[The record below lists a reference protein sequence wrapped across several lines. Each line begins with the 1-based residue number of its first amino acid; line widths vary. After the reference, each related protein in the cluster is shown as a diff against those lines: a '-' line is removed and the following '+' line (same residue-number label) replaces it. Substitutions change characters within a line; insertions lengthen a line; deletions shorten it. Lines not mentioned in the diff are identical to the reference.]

1 MTFATDDIYRLGGSQ
16 RAKLQYHVLAQ
27 RFPLVH
33 VDEQDKADLEAFA
46 AQSETEAAQLWLARM
61 RWPQGHE
68 KMVSFGQALSVEDKA
83 SGGRV
88 KGLWYYKAELDAVK
102 AVYTGF
108 SMSWELWAA
117 PILDYLTEQRE
128 ARAAA
133 ALEIN
138 QEVMR
143 LLYYQNGFY
152 LTVPGDIRRAIV
164 KWAYQYLKDGAA
176 PFPFVGD
183 MGSDSYR
190 FTIDF
195 QRDTALK
202 ENVNIHAVMGAYNA
216 AHNAEKAA
224 RRTMKRFADLTGDR
238 WTTAELHAQGFSD
251 RNIKTFCKDGL
262 IKKLYQ
268 GRYQRIFV

>member
-1 MTFATDDIYRLGGSQ
+1 MDFATDDVYRLGGSQ

-61 RWPQGHE
+61 HWPQGHE

-202 ENVNIHAVMGAYNA
+202 ENVNIHADMGAYNA
-216 AHNAEKAA
+216 AHNTEKAS
-224 RRTMKRFADLTGDR
+224 RRTAKRFADLTGDR
-238 WTTAELHAQGFSD
+238 WTTAELRAQGFSD

-268 GRYQRIFV
+268 GRYQRVFV

>member
-61 RWPQGHE
+61 HWPQGHE

-202 ENVNIHAVMGAYNA
+202 ENVNIHADMGAYNA

-224 RRTMKRFADLTGDR
+224 RRTAKRFADLTGDG

-251 RNIKTFCKDGL
+251 RNIRTFCKDGL

>member
-1 MTFATDDIYRLGGSQ
+1 MAFATDDIYRLGGSQ
-16 RAKLQYHVLAQ
+16 RAKLQYHILAQ
-27 RFPLVH
+27 CFPLVH
-33 VDEQDKADLEAFA
+33 VAAEDKEDLERFA

-88 KGLWYYKAELDAVK
+88 KGLWCYKADMDAVR
-102 AVYTGF
+102 AVYTGYT
-108 SMSWELWAA
+108 MTWEIWAR
-117 PILDYLTEQRE
+117 LLVDYLTGQRE
-128 ARAAA
+128 ARTAA
-133 ALEIN
+133 ALEAI
-138 QEVMR
+138 QTVMCR
-143 LLYYQNGFY
+143 LYYQNGLY
-152 LTVPGDIRRAIV
+152 LTVPGDVRRAIV

-176 PFPFVGD
+176 PFPFAGD
-183 MGSDSYR
+183 MGSDSYQ
-190 FTIDF
+190 FTVDF
-195 QRDTALK
+195 ERDTSLK
-202 ENVNIHAVMGAYNA
+202 ENVNIHADMGAYNA
-216 AHNAEKAA
+216 AHNTEKAS
-224 RRTMKRFADLTGDR
+224 RRTAKRFADLTGDR

>member
-1 MTFATDDIYRLGGSQ
+1 MDFATEDIYRLGGSQ
-16 RAKLQYHVLAQ
+16 RAKLQYHILAQ
-27 RFPLVH
+27 QFPLVH

-46 AQSETEAAQLWLARM
+46 AQADTEAAQLWLARM

-68 KMVSFGQALSVEDKA
+68 KMVTFGQNINVEDKA

-88 KGLWYYKAELDAVK
+88 KGLWCYKADMDAVK

-108 SMSWELWAA
+108 PMSWELWAV
-117 PILDYLTEQRE
+117 PLLHYLKGQRE
-128 ARAAA
+128 AGTAN
-133 ALEIN
+133 LPEVI
-138 QEVMR
+138 QTVMR
-143 LLYYQNGFY
+143 LLYYQNGLY
-152 LTVPGDIRRAIV
+152 LTVPGDVRQAIV

-176 PFPFVGD
+176 PFPFAGS
-183 MGSDSYR
+183 MGSGSYK

-202 ENVNIHAVMGAYNA
+202 ENVNIHADMGAYNA

-224 RRTMKRFADLTGDR
+224 RRTAKRFADLTGDK
-238 WTTAELHAQGFSD
+238 WTTAELHAQGFTD

-268 GRYQRIFV
+268 GRYQRVFV

>member
-1 MTFATDDIYRLGGSQ
+1 
-16 RAKLQYHVLAQ
+16 
-27 RFPLVH
+27 
-33 VDEQDKADLEAFA
+33 
-46 AQSETEAAQLWLARM
+46 
-61 RWPQGHE
+61 
-68 KMVSFGQALSVEDKA
+68 MVSFGQALSVEDKA

-88 KGLWYYKAELDAVK
+88 KGLWCYKAELDAVK
-102 AVYTGF
+102 AVYTGWP
-108 SMSWELWAA
+108 MTWELWAA
-117 PILDYLTEQRE
+117 PILDYLTGQRK

-143 LLYYQNGFY
+143 LLYYQDGLY

-202 ENVNIHAVMGAYNA
+202 ENVNIHTNMGAYNA

-224 RRTMKRFADLTGDR
+224 RRTAKRFADLTGER
-238 WTTAELHAQGFSD
+238 WTTAELHAQSFTD
-251 RNIKTFCKDGL
+251 RNIKTFAKDGL

>member
-1 MTFATDDIYRLGGSQ
+1 MDFATDDVYRLGGSQ
-16 RAKLQYHVLAQ
+16 RAKLQYHILAQ

-46 AQSETEAAQLWLARM
+46 AQADTEAAQLWLARM
-61 RWPQGHE
+61 HWPQGHE

-83 SGGRV
+83 SGSRV

-202 ENVNIHAVMGAYNA
+202 ENVNIHADMGAYNA

-238 WTTAELHAQGFSD
+238 WTTAELHAQGFTD

>member
-183 MGSDSYR
+183 MGSDSYQ
-190 FTIDF
+190 FTVDF
-195 QRDTALK
+195 ERDTSLK
-202 ENVNIHAVMGAYNA
+202 ENINIHADMGAYNA

-224 RRTMKRFADLTGDR
+224 RRTLKRFADLTGDG

-251 RNIKTFCKDGL
+251 RNIRTFCKDGL

>member
-1 MTFATDDIYRLGGSQ
+1 MDFATDDVYRLGGSQ

-61 RWPQGHE
+61 HWPQGHE

-238 WTTAELHAQGFSD
+238 WTTAELHAQGFTD

>member
-61 RWPQGHE
+61 HWPQGHE

-183 MGSDSYR
+183 MGSDSHR

-202 ENVNIHAVMGAYNA
+202 ENVNIHADMGTYNA

-224 RRTMKRFADLTGDR
+224 RRTAKRFADLTGDG